1 MEKDIINYENYD
13 GYKTL
18 LKLKE
23 NEPGTKYK
31 KKKIIFNNTPI
42 WNSAFFS
49 LIIHAAI
56 IVLDPSLIILMP
68 LTLLGTIA
76 IGHEVSVKMMLKK
89 NLKKFKEDYPNI
101 DIDIEN
107 VELQKEL
114 SKYEELSMNKDN
126 HMNEELY
133 KHDLKV
139 LDNEFKEK
147 TTTEKIELLKKEIEF
162 WNQVEKQEKN
172 KMKIYYNL

>member
-18 LKLKE
+18 LKIKE
-23 NEPGTKYK
+23 NKPGTKYK
-31 KKKIIFNNTPI
+31 EKEIIFNNTPM
-42 WNSAFFS
+42 WNSTFFS
-49 LIIHAAI
+49 LIIHAALI
-56 IVLDPSLIILMP
+56 TLDPSLLILMP

-76 IGHEVSVKMMLKK
+76 IGHEASIKMMLKK

-114 SKYEELSMNKDN
+114 SKYEKLSMNKDN

-147 TTTEKIELLKKEIEF
+147 TTTEKIELLKQEIEF
-162 WNQVEKQEKN
+162 WTQVEKQEDI
-172 KMKIYYNL
+172 KMKKYYNM